1 MRRRLQALEADGA
14 ARRTTASA
22 SGSYHQPPTR
32 GVVCM
37 TAAWPEGGFGDTSF
51 GELFDEALRPKTRS
65 YVLLVPT
72 SITDQGAGAVKAWI
86 EANHPG
92 YPVVVAPEPLSLE
105 ELERRW
111 CAKPA

>member
-1 MRRRLQALEADGA
+1 M
-14 ARRTTASA
+14 SA
-22 SGSYHQPPTR
+22 T
-32 GVVCM
+32 
-37 TAAWPEGGFGDTSF
+37 WPEDNFGEASF
-51 GELFDEALRPKTRS
+51 GELFDEALRPKVRS

-105 ELERRW
+105 EWKRRW